1 VVAEEE
7 LLIMVQQ
14 EQVELVVVEMEENKL
29 PSFEV
34 HLERQIQAEVLVETG
49 LLDLMLL
56 VAVELLF

>member
-1 VVAEEE
+1 
-7 LLIMVQQ
+7 MVQQ